1 MPAPTPYNT
10 PSNTRSSTPINPQR
24 PQGWNSEM
32 TRFVRDALLNGEDS
46 TSIVILIETEFPQ
59 MRSKVTKVWVEEVG
73 RSPPW
78 GLEEV

>member
-1 MPAPTPYNT
+1 
-10 PSNTRSSTPINPQR
+10 
-24 PQGWNSEM
+24 M

-73 RSPPW
+73 KISRGAW
-78 GLEEV
+78 RKCKCIFGFIGKLVVYLLLFRDGL